1 MIEILSSITYKY
13 IFFGV
18 FILWLISEIIG
29 GWIIPGLRR
38 HGSEI
43 KEKDEGSQL
52 LLRVGVIVSL
62 LIAIFFARTGF
73 ANITALPSW
82 VFTLGIIFMILGIII
97 RQWSIAVLGSF
108 FSPRIG
114 VQKNQKVVDNGPY
127 KLIRH
132 PAYTGFLLILTG
144 IGLAWQSGIAVIII
158 LLGFGIA
165 IGYRIHVEEKM
176 LISALGDD
184 YIEYMKRTKRLIP
197 YII

>member
-1 MIEILSSITYKY
+1 MIEIFSSIIDKY
-13 IFFGV
+13 IFFMV
-18 FILWLISEIIG
+18 FILWIISEIIG

-38 HGSEI
+38 QGSQI

-52 LLRVGVIVSL
+52 LIRIGVIVSIT
-62 LIAIFFARTGF
+62 IAIFFAKTGF
-73 ANITALPSW
+73 ANIAALPSW

-97 RQWSIAVLGSF
+97 RQWSIAVLGRF
-108 FSPRIG
+108 FSPKIG
-114 VQKNQKVVDNGPY
+114 VQKDQKVVDNGPY

-144 IGLAWQSGIAVIII
+144 IGLAWQSWIAVIII
-158 LLGFGIA
+158 LLGFGVA

-176 LISALGDD
+176 LISVLGDD